1 MATHEERHSRV
12 EGIIEQM
19 PARLDSIES
28 RLTSLESSVKSSF
41 IAILVAIAVGWL
53 TTMGTIITLFL
64 AT

>member
-1 MATHEERHSRV
+1 MATHEERIGRV
-12 EGIIEQM
+12 EGIVEQM
-19 PARLDSIES
+19 SARFDSIES

>member
-1 MATHEERHSRV
+1 MATHEERLSRV
-12 EGIIEQM
+12 EGIVEQM
-19 PARLDSIES
+19 SARLDSIES

>member
-1 MATHEERHSRV
+1 MATQQERLSRV
-12 EGIIEQM
+12 EGIVEQM
-19 PARLDSIES
+19 SARLDSIES

>member
-1 MATHEERHSRV
+1 MATQQERLSRV
-12 EGIIEQM
+12 EGIVEQM
-19 PARLDSIES
+19 SARLDSIES

-53 TTMGTIITLFL
+53 TTMGTIITLFR

>member
-1 MATHEERHSRV
+1 MATHEERLSRV

-19 PARLDSIES
+19 SARLDSIES
-28 RLTSLESSVKSSF
+28 RLVSLESSVKSSF
-41 IAILVAIAVGWL
+41 VAILVAIAVGWL